1 MAGQLGFWSIDEQPG
16 EIPFQGDPLGT
27 LAATVEFE
35 MFRPVLEKALG
46 TTSRWKGGRPGIGPV
61 LM

>member
-46 TTSRWKGGRPGIGPV
+46 TTSR
-61 LM
+61 